1 MTLLCRHLVQIVVVL
16 LTKQENHF
24 SYAINPLHHSPHNHS
39 RQREQNASPES
50 IHDDRRESPVFQQGV
65 TGGFVDA
72 VNNQA

>member
-1 MTLLCRHLVQIVVVL
+1 MAIRKHVVVA
-16 LTKQENHF
+16 
-24 SYAINPLHHSPHNHS
+24 YAPNPLHHPTHNPR
-39 RQREQNASPES
+39 RQREQNASPQS